1 MDNSSTVMVL
11 SFENRFTINPRM
23 YKTIVPIKMYPNIS
37 ITGIYSENYIL
48 PKIDLKSY
56 LLILLF

>member
-1 MDNSSTVMVL
+1 
-11 SFENRFTINPRM
+11 M
-23 YKTIVPIKMYPNIS
+23 YKTIIPIKMYPNIS